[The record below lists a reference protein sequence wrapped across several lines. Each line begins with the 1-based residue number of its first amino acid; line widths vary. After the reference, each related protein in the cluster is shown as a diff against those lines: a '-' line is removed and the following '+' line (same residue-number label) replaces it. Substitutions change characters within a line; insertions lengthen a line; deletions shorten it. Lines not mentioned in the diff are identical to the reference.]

1 MPQTQSKFSSRGALA
16 LSCLRSDRQALVL
29 IKGVDS
35 VFPEKY
41 VRACVYVLSCVNII
55 YICTCVRMY
64 RNKRQAYLVM
74 LYKTEL
80 NNKIIDTSYFI
91 IVVFSKLISFV
102 LGLF

>member
-1 MPQTQSKFSSRGALA
+1 
-16 LSCLRSDRQALVL
+16 
-29 IKGVDS
+29 
-35 VFPEKY
+35 
-41 VRACVYVLSCVNII
+41 
-55 YICTCVRMY
+55 
-64 RNKRQAYLVM
+64 M

>member
-55 YICTCVRMY
+55 YICYVHVYVCIETKG
-64 RNKRQAYLVM
+64 KR
-74 LYKTEL
+74 T
-80 NNKIIDTSYFI
+80 
-91 IVVFSKLISFV
+91 
-102 LGLF
+102 